1 MRMARKS
8 DAETA
13 SAKDP
18 YFWEYFSDWVR
29 LYKDG
34 AVRDV
39 TLKKYKTSLTW
50 VKKLLPDVRLSE
62 LDRRVY
68 QGMINEYAKGH
79 ELQTT
84 KDFNTHVK
92 ACVADAID
100 DGLILKDPTKKII
113 MKGSK
118 PREKKI
124 KYLNQYQLHQLIEDL
139 DLSPEPNWDWMI
151 LIMAKT
157 GLRFSEAL
165 GLTPKD
171 FDFSMQTVSVSK
183 TWDYKN
189 GGGFA
194 PTKNKSSVRKVRI
207 DWQTATQFGN
217 LINGL
222 PEDKPIFVKDGTD
235 VYNSTA
241 NAVLERHCMKL
252 GIPTISIHGL
262 RHTHAS
268 LLLYAGASI
277 ASVARRLGHSN
288 MTTTQKTYLHIIQE
302 LENQDVDVMMRA
314 MSAI

>member
-1 MRMARKS
+1 MS
-8 DAETA
+8 
-13 SAKDP
+13 DP
-18 YFWEYFSDWVR
+18 YFWEYFKEWMQ
-29 LYKDG
+29 LYKEG
-34 AVRDV
+34 VVRDV
-39 TLKKYKTSLTW
+39 TLRKYKTTLMW
-50 VKKLLPDVRLSE
+50 IKKLLPEVLISD
-62 LDRRVY
+62 LDRRKY
-68 QGMINEYAKGH
+68 QGMINGYAEKH
-79 ELQTT
+79 ELQTV
-84 KDFNTHVK
+84 KDFNTQVK

-100 DGLILKDPTKKII
+100 DGLILKDPTKKVIL
-113 MKGSK
+113 KGKK
-118 PREKKI
+118 PRDKKI
-124 KYLNQYQLHQLIEDL
+124 KYLNQYQLHQLTEDL
-139 DLSPEPNWDWMI
+139 NLEDKPNWDWLI
-151 LIMAKT
+151 LLVAKT

-171 FDFSMQTVSVSK
+171 FDFSMQSVSVNK

-217 LINGL
+217 LVDSL
-222 PEDKPIFVKDGTD
+222 PCDKPIFVTDGKD

-241 NAVLERHCMKL
+241 NSILERHCKQL